1 MLTHKSIACTLR
13 LRWLLLVGMSRSQ
26 CDEFAS
32 RTLSHIGVR
41 NRKHFV
47 CCPVWQGFFASAT
60 SLPRGKWE
68 KEREARAIEKCKHKN
83 KLDVTRSAKR
93 RRREIESFKNEHRK
107 IYLGEKTGKK
117 ENPMGNTGHRNA
129 RREKKNCRW
138 TESIR
143 LVLRFVC
150 FGTCAR
156 LHYHHFYFCVF
167 KLPVCQPLTLENVFF
182 SARYSW
188 PRCWINY
195 FETIWIYLFCH
206 SFWYIP
212 FFFVSPVGWN
222 VFGFGE
228 SVLVF
233 FFPFLLRHEL
243 LWNYHNLT
251 IGNHRITLSLVC
263 SRQHFIFI
271 RGGKTSEYNN
281 WAQSVSDSHF
291 WTARTQP

>member
-1 MLTHKSIACTLR
+1 MSSRPVHTLTHTHHSNTSEWEIESISYVVPFGR
-13 LRWLLLVGMSRSQ
+13 
-26 CDEFAS
+26 F
-32 RTLSHIGVR
+32 
-41 NRKHFV
+41 
-47 CCPVWQGFFASAT
+47 FFASAT
-60 SLPRGKWE
+60 SLPREKWE

-182 SARYSW
+182 SIRYSW

-195 FETIWIYLFCH
+195 FETIWIYLFRH

-212 FFFVSPVGWN
+212 FFLFLQSVGMCSDLVSPFWCFSSRFR
-222 VFGFGE
+222 FGTNCYE
-228 SVLVF
+228 
-233 FFPFLLRHEL
+233 
-243 LWNYHNLT
+243 
-251 IGNHRITLSLVC
+251 II
-263 SRQHFIFI
+263 II
-271 RGGKTSEYNN
+271 
-281 WAQSVSDSHF
+281 
-291 WTARTQP
+291 